1 MRTCTHQA
9 TILGNYVTQELCL
22 DDPNFARPIIK
33 MLNQLS
39 YNGETIVLNAS
50 DNDYMNQ
57 MNVESGKMN
66 RSVNEDDKFWSLLNR
81 ISEVLMIIHESLFN
95 VFVKKKQL
103 FGIYAA
109 LEKANLEF
117 VQNSCAF
124 NGENG
129 YGSDSECELSG
140 EDIDEEI
147 KVRCRKV
154 TVKNGMRAICLA
166 QFVAENEWF

>member
-1 MRTCTHQA
+1 
-9 TILGNYVTQELCL
+9 
-22 DDPNFARPIIK
+22 
-33 MLNQLS
+33 MLNQLN

-50 DNDYMNQ
+50 DNDYMYQ

-109 LEKANLEF
+109 LEKANLLEF